1 MSGERCLIC
10 GISGTSTRR
19 CCGNNPQVRIK
30 QINEEIRRL
39 ENEIIYLKAELK
51 ELENEKK

>member
-10 GISGTSTRR
+10 GVSGTSTRK

-30 QINEEIRRL
+30 QINDEIKRL
-39 ENEIIYLKAELK
+39 EDEIFYLKMELSD
-51 ELENEKK
+51 LENEK